1 MNAPLKKPL
10 EHNQALQDPRNR
22 TVSTINSTDALAMI
36 EHGSELT
43 LNVSTPVGTKFLAT
57 TKFIGTHSENCILIE
72 VPEVSSNDLNF
83 FFQEGF
89 WMTARAYS
97 LRGEGALIHF
107 RCQIHHH
114 VGDPFPLLVLSTPST
129 MQVTQLRKET
139 RYEVNLSSRI
149 ILNDQRMNCEI
160 RDLSKSGC
168 RFVTSPTA
176 RPIQITDRV
185 SIEITPENYN
195 GPLIPPLRG
204 IVCNLQKST
213 HYARYGIEFDD
224 IGRANAKNLLGK
236 LKFDGIKL
244 RLRNA

>member
-22 TVSTINSTDALAMI
+22 TVTTINSTDALAMI

-43 LNVSTPVGTKFLAT
+43 LNVSTPVGNKFLAT
-57 TKFIGTHSENCILIE
+57 TKFIGTHSDNCILIE
-72 VPEVSSNDLNF
+72 VPEISSDDLRF

-107 RCQIHHH
+107 RSQIHHT
-114 VGDPFPLLVLSTPST
+114 VGEPFPIIVLSTPST

-139 RYEVNLSSRI
+139 RYEVNLSSRVI
-149 ILNDQRMNCEI
+149 FDDQRMNCEI

-168 RFVTSPTA
+168 RFVTSPTS
-176 RPIQITDRV
+176 RPIQVTDRV

-204 IVCNLQKST
+204 IVCNLQRST
-213 HYARYGIEFDD
+213 HYARYGVEFDD
-224 IGRANAKNLLGK
+224 IGKANAKNLLSK
-236 LKFDGIKL
+236 LKFDGTKL

>member
-1 MNAPLKKPL
+1 MNTPL
-10 EHNQALQDPRNR
+10 EQKPVPQEPSNR

-57 TKFIGTHSENCILIE
+57 SKFIGTHSSNSIVIE
-72 VPEVSSNDLNF
+72 VPEVSSDDLRF
-83 FFQEGF
+83 FFQDGF
-89 WMTARAYS
+89 WMNVRAYS

-107 RCQIHHH
+107 RCQILHTI
-114 VGDPFPLLVLSTPST
+114 GEPFPIVVLSTPST

-149 ILNDQRMNCEI
+149 IFNDQRMNCEI

-176 RPIQITDRV
+176 RPVQMADRV

-195 GPLIPPLRG
+195 GPLIPPLIG
-204 IVCNLQKST
+204 TVCNLQKST
-213 HYARYGIEFDD
+213 HYARYGVEFDD
-224 IGRANAKNLLGK
+224 IGRANAKHLLAK
-236 LKFDGIKL
+236 LKFDGTKL
-244 RLRNA
+244 CLRSA

>member
-22 TVSTINSTDALAMI
+22 TVTTINSTDALAMI

-57 TKFIGTHSENCILIE
+57 TKFIGTHSDNCILIE
-72 VPEVSSNDLNF
+72 VPEISSDDLGF

-107 RCQIHHH
+107 RSQIHHT
-114 VGDPFPLLVLSTPST
+114 VGEPFPIIVLSTPST

-139 RYEVNLSSRI
+139 RYEVNLSSRVI
-149 ILNDQRMNCEI
+149 FDDQRMNCEI

-168 RFVTSPTA
+168 RFVTSPTS
-176 RPIQITDRV
+176 RTIQVADRV

-204 IVCNLQKST
+204 IVCNLQRST
-213 HYARYGIEFDD
+213 HYARYGVEFDD
-224 IGRANAKNLLGK
+224 IGKANAKNLLSK
-236 LKFDGIKL
+236 LKFDGTKL

>member
-1 MNAPLKKPL
+1 MNAPRKKPL

-22 TVSTINSTDALAMI
+22 TGITINSTDALSMI

-43 LNVSTPVGTKFLAT
+43 LNVSTPVGTKFIAT
-57 TKFIGTHSENCILIE
+57 TKFIGTHSDNCILIE
-72 VPEVSSNDLNF
+72 VPEVSSDDLRF

-107 RCQIHHH
+107 RSQIHHTI
-114 VGDPFPLLVLSTPST
+114 GEPFPIIVLSTPST

-139 RYEVNLSSRI
+139 RYEVNLSSRVI
-149 ILNDQRMNCEI
+149 FDDLRMNCEI

-168 RFVTSPTA
+168 RFVTSPTS
-176 RPIQITDRV
+176 RPIQVADRV
-185 SIEITPENYN
+185 SLEITPENYN
-195 GPLIPPLRG
+195 GPLIPLLRG
-204 IVCNLQKST
+204 IVCNLQRST
-213 HYARYGIEFDD
+213 HYARYGVEFDD
-224 IGRANAKNLLGK
+224 IGKANAKNLLSK
-236 LKFDGIKL
+236 LKFDGTKL

>member
-22 TVSTINSTDALAMI
+22 TVTTINSTDALAMI

-57 TKFIGTHSENCILIE
+57 TKFIGTHSDNCTLIE
-72 VPEVSSNDLNF
+72 VPEVSSDDLRF

-107 RCQIHHH
+107 RSQIHHTI
-114 VGDPFPLLVLSTPST
+114 GEPFPIIVLSTPST

-139 RYEVNLSSRI
+139 RYEVNLSSRVI
-149 ILNDQRMNCEI
+149 FDDQRMNCEI

-168 RFVTSPTA
+168 RFVTSPTS
-176 RPIQITDRV
+176 RPIQVADRV

-204 IVCNLQKST
+204 IVCNLQRST
-213 HYARYGIEFDD
+213 HYARYGVEFDD
-224 IGRANAKNLLGK
+224 IGKANAKNLLSK
-236 LKFDGIKL
+236 LKFDGTKL

>member
-22 TVSTINSTDALAMI
+22 TVTTINSTDALAMI

-57 TKFIGTHSENCILIE
+57 TKFIGTHSDNCILIE
-72 VPEVSSNDLNF
+72 VPEVPSDDLRF

-107 RCQIHHH
+107 RSQIHHT
-114 VGDPFPLLVLSTPST
+114 VGEPFPIIVLSTPST

-139 RYEVNLSSRI
+139 RYEVNLSSRVI
-149 ILNDQRMNCEI
+149 FDDQRMNCEI

-168 RFVTSPTA
+168 RFVTSPTS
-176 RPIQITDRV
+176 RPIQVADRV

-204 IVCNLQKST
+204 IVCNLQRST
-213 HYARYGIEFDD
+213 HYARYGVEFDD
-224 IGRANAKNLLGK
+224 IGKANAKNLLSK
-236 LKFDGIKL
+236 LKFDGTKL